1 MSRVTGKYQITVPA
15 RIRKEL
21 RLVPGAEVDI
31 VKEGN
36 KYVLKVNPI
45 NGIKKKWRGKFKNGT
60 TTMEYLDRVRG
71 PAN

>member
-1 MSRVTGKYQITVPA
+1 MSRVTAKYQITVPA

-21 RLVPGAEVDI
+21 RLVPGTEVDI
-31 VKEGN
+31 VKEGD

-60 TTMEYLDRVRG
+60 TTMQYLDEVRG
-71 PAN
+71 QVN

>member
-1 MSRVTGKYQITVPA
+1 MSRVTAKYQITVPA

-21 RLVPGAEVDI
+21 RLIPGTEVDI
-31 VKEGN
+31 VKEGG
-36 KYVLKVNPI
+36 KYVLKVDPV

-60 TTMEYLDRVRG
+60 STMQYLDGVRG

>member
-1 MSRVTGKYQITVPA
+1 MSRVTAKYQITVPA

-21 RLVPGAEVDI
+21 RLIPGTEIDI
-31 VKEGN
+31 VKEGG
-36 KYVLKVNPI
+36 KYVLKVDPV

-60 TTMEYLDRVRG
+60 STMQYLDEVRG